1 MADMDDELDLV
12 ELNLAPNEASGLL
25 RVEHQPLLDAHG
37 WDLGFWVVLDEGRV
51 HDCVALI
58 GRSGAEGAWGI
69 EKLHAEP
76 VGTTKV
82 TEDAEALARHDGW
95 VYVLGSH
102 FGKKAG
108 PLEPRRS
115 FVARFREADI
125 AGARGRRPWPMTVAR
140 PPFLLHRL
148 INDAL
153 RDVGPD
159 LVPLGPRSRAAF
171 IDATIAIGAKGGK
184 RWADRVREGDYPL
197 NIEGAAF
204 RPDGTL
210 LVGLRFPVAADG
222 KPILVALD
230 GIQRMFEPGGEPP
243 VVAGLWTADAVGP
256 NGTMAGVR
264 DLTVD
269 GDELHL
275 VTGNIDARE
284 KGSVLLEDYEGGR
297 DTMAAH
303 WRSALPDGRGSGGLR
318 ADLVRRFPVLP
329 RIEGIA
335 PGPEGRFYY
344 VSDEDEGV
352 HVRFTALVA
361 GPA

>member
-1 MADMDDELDLV
+1 MEDPDDELDLV
-12 ELNLAPNEASGLL
+12 ELDLAPNEASGLL

-37 WDLGFWVVLDEGRV
+37 WDLGFWVALDEGQV
-51 HDCVALI
+51 HDSVALI
-58 GRSGAEGAWGI
+58 GRRAGDGGWEI
-69 EKLHAEP
+69 ERLHAEP
-76 VGTTKV
+76 VGITKV
-82 TEDAEALARHDGW
+82 TEDAEALARDDGW

-125 AGARGRRPWPMTVAR
+125 AKARGRRRWPMTVAR

-148 INDAL
+148 VNDAL
-153 RDVGPD
+153 RNGGPATIE
-159 LVPLGPRSRAAF
+159 LGPRSKAAF
-171 IDATIAIGAKGGK
+171 IDATIAAGEKGGK
-184 RWADRVREGDYPL
+184 RWAGLVREGDHPL

-204 RPDGTL
+204 RPDGSL
-210 LVGLRFPVAADG
+210 LVGLRFPVAAG
-222 KPILVALD
+222 GRPILVALD
-230 GIQRMFEPGGEPP
+230 GVQRLFEDGAPP
-243 VVAGLWTADAVGP
+243 TVAGMWTVDAVGP
-256 NGTMAGVR
+256 GGTMAGVR
-264 DLTVD
+264 DLTVV

-303 WRSALPDGRGSGGLR
+303 WRCPLPDGTGGALD
-318 ADLVRRFPVLP
+318 AELVRRFPRLP

-335 PGPEGRFYY
+335 AAPETGHFYY

-352 HVRFTALVA
+352 HVRFTRLLE
-361 GPA
+361 GRG